1 MGWKSVEAMTGA
13 EVVSTAESLASYAAS
28 CRVHGQGINS
38 KESIRF
44 NQCLTRIEDERLTNP
59 EHLVELHTTW
69 NPAMYA
75 SRDLLL
81 SLFRNGGTLAGMK
94 ALFAPA

>member
-1 MGWKSVEAMTGA
+1 MGWKQVEEMTGP

-38 KESIRF
+38 KEVIRF
-44 NQCLTRIEDERLTNP
+44 NKCIDRIEAERLTNP

-69 NPAMYA
+69 NPALYEN
-75 SRDLLL
+75 RDMLL
-81 SLFRNGGTLAGMK
+81 SLFRVGGTMAGMK
-94 ALFAPA
+94 ALFA